1 MKSNYKRLGDY
12 IEEVDIR
19 NQQGQ
24 ALELWGVS
32 IDKKFIKSVANIIG
46 TDLSKYKIVS
56 KNCFVCSLMQVSRDE
71 KIPVARWDNETDA
84 IVSPAYKVFKVK
96 DEKSILPK
104 YVDLW
109 FKRAEFDREAS
120 YYGVGG
126 VRGSLEWEDFCD
138 MRLPIP
144 SIEEQQKIVDVYETI
159 EKRITIKKKINENL
173 EAIAQAWFTSWF
185 VNYDHFL
192 HSCDED
198 GKPLPPDDWENGILG
213 NCINFYNGYAFKSDD
228 LLEEPT
234 LNSFFVFKMGNI
246 KRGGGLNYEGARSWI
261 EREFCNGLERFVLV
275 RGDILMAMTDMKE
288 NVALLGHTALM
299 DVDDKYIVNQRV
311 GLLRPNGFRGISAYQ
326 IYLLTNNA
334 TFLRELRRHAHIGVQ
349 VNLSKD
355 DIVNSRVV
363 FAPRKVNQEFANMV
377 KPLFDCISYNNAEI
391 MELNKIALQIQL
403 QLGY

>member
-96 DEKSILPK
+96 DEKSVLPK

-144 SIEEQQKIVDVYETI
+144 SIEEQQNIVDAYETI
-159 EKRITIKKKINENL
+159 EKRIAIKKKINENL
-173 EAIAQAWFTSWF
+173 EKQAYEIYKKNIKTENKVKGRILDLASKIICGKTPSTKDEQNFIGDVPFITIPDMHNNVFSIYTERTISNKAATNIIPAYSVCVSCIASAGLVVLTDKDSQTNQQINSI
-185 VNYDHFL
+185 V
-192 HSCDED
+192 C
-198 GKPLPPDDWENGILG
+198 KENISP
-213 NCINFYNGYAFKSDD
+213 YY
-228 LLEEPT
+228 
-234 LNSFFVFKMGNI
+234 VYFKMKELSDYI
-246 KRGGGLNYEGARSWI
+246 K
-261 EREFCNGLERFVLV
+261 
-275 RGDILMAMTDMKE
+275 
-288 NVALLGHTALM
+288 
-299 DVDDKYIVNQRV
+299 
-311 GLLRPNGFRGISAYQ
+311 
-326 IYLLTNNA
+326 
-334 TFLRELRRHAHIGVQ
+334 HIGSCGSTTC
-349 VNLSKD
+349 NLSKHGFSN
-355 DIVNSRVV
+355 IEIEI
-363 FAPRKVNQEFANMV
+363 PTEEIQNQ
-377 KPLFDCISYNNAEI
+377 ISYCLAPVFEKIKGNQNEI
-391 MELNKIALQIQL
+391 FMLNKLRSLILTRLAS
-403 QLGY
+403 

>member
-96 DEKSILPK
+96 DKKSVLPK

-144 SIEEQQKIVDVYETI
+144 SIEEQQKIVDAYETI
-159 EKRITIKKKINENL
+159 EKRIAIKKKINENL
-173 EAIAQAWFTSWF
+173 EESIKTIFKSWF
-185 VNYDHFL
+185 LDFTAIDNVEFVSSQYGLIPNGWHYELLGDL
-192 HSCDED
+192 CECVTKGTTPTTL
-198 GKPLPPDDWENGILG
+198 GKVFAASG
-213 NCINFYNGYAFKSDD
+213 INFIKGESINDDHSFNKSMFAYIDEESDELLKRSRIFENDIVFTIAGTLGKFALVDSSVVPANTNQAVAIIRTSKIAPKMLYSYFVGEWQVEFYKRNTQQAVQANLSLGTIKD
-228 LLEEPT
+228 LPVLLPDEEGQVCYMRLVNP
-234 LNSFFVFKMGNI
+234 LIVKI
-246 KRGGGLNYEGARSWI
+246 KTNFAEI
-261 EREFCNGLERFVLV
+261 ERLY
-275 RGDILMAMTDMKE
+275 DMQ
-288 NVALLGHTALM
+288 NQLHT
-299 DVDDKYIVNQRV
+299 R
-311 GLLRPNGFRGISAYQ
+311 
-326 IYLLTNNA
+326 
-334 TFLRELRRHAHIGVQ
+334 
-349 VNLSKD
+349 LS
-355 DIVNSRVV
+355 S
-363 FAPRKVNQEFANMV
+363 MH
-377 KPLFDCISYNNAEI
+377 
-391 MELNKIALQIQL
+391 
-403 QLGY
+403 